1 MLRFGKNSEW
11 LFSDCSSVMKDFN
24 MSKFTYIDFES
35 SISFARS
42 NEGTDY
48 IAEQYVGNT
57 ANQDSPGAFFSVYRT
72 PQAAALAALA
82 NCTDDE
88 LQWAG
93 GDFSV
98 TTVRCDGIR
107 LYGAD
112 TGHNGGMTH
121 TDHIGFIEFL
131 KGDDWLDSDWI
142 IDVYDMKVDLKGTT
156 DAADAKGAPKSRTST
171 GHK

>member
-1 MLRFGKNSEW
+1 
-11 LFSDCSSVMKDFN
+11 
-24 MSKFTYIDFES
+24 MSKFTYTDFDS
-35 SISFARS
+35 SIAFARS
-42 NEGTDY
+42 DEGADY
-48 IAEQYVGNT
+48 IDKQYVGKT

-82 NCTDDE
+82 NCADE
-88 LQWAG
+88 ELEWVG

-121 TDHIGFIEFL
+121 TDHVGFFEFL
-131 KGDDWLDSDWI
+131 KGGDWLDSDWI
-142 IDVYDMKVDLKGTT
+142 VDVYDMKVDLEGTT
-156 DAADAKGAPKSRTST
+156 VATDAVDAEGGSKNGHLLVTSDLTTQQPILVSVVAADAVRN
-171 GHK
+171 